1 MGEPRGM
8 IPEITGR
15 DARFRSALPPED
27 CVAGLARVLTPAADV
42 AFTDDGPDMIFAGA
56 VGEHGLHIACRHR
69 KKAKDSEFALHAR
82 IYKDGPATQI
92 RGRFRLP
99 SKGSAYLIFWFCS
112 MIAFAIYLQWSP
124 ILAPTERMVLL
135 AAPIGMIAFVLLT
148 SWLHRGR
155 LTRDEA
161 AISALLAEHI
171 GARRYRLKS
180 QRSKRRR

>member
-1 MGEPRGM
+1 M

-15 DARFRSALPPED
+15 DARFRSALPPQE
-27 CVAGLARVLTPAADV
+27 CVAGLVRALTPAADV
-42 AFTDDGPDMIFAGA
+42 AFTDDGPDMIFAGT

-69 KKAKDSEFALHAR
+69 KKRLDSEFSLHAR

-99 SKGSAYLIFWFCS
+99 TRNSTYLIFWFCS
-112 MIAFAIYLQWSP
+112 MILFAIYLQWSP
-124 ILAPTERMVLL
+124 ILAPNERMILL
-135 AAPIGMIAFVLLT
+135 AAPIAMIAFVLFT

-161 AISALLAEHI
+161 AISALLAEQIDAH
-171 GARRYRLKS
+171 RYRLKS
-180 QRSKRRR
+180 HRTKRHR